1 MKLHLVS
8 GFLGSGKTTAI
19 SLGCN
24 ELMRNGF
31 KVGVITNDQGINL
44 VDSGFFR
51 SLSIPN
57 RQVINGCFCCN
68 YDQLDQ
74 SLQSLIDSER
84 PGIIFAES
92 VGSCTDIVAT
102 VLNPLSH
109 FHHEFEITVS
119 AFADSRLLL
128 RLLRGDFKLFDEEV
142 NYIYNKQLEEAGVMI
157 INKVDLLEEND
168 LKELKQLAGERFRDK
183 ILLYQN
189 SLNRASIG
197 QWLEELDNPQ
207 PTQSNSPLEINY
219 DTYGSGEA
227 KLAWVDQEILI
238 ESAANNAIEEALGL
252 ISQIHARIK
261 ENNFVVGHL
270 KFLLDG
276 ETKLSYTSSG
286 EADTGIVGNKKALF
300 ATLLINARVQ
310 TEPGALAG
318 LIEDS
323 IKEIESSTG
332 CKIITRE
339 ISAFQPGYP
348 SPTHRMAE
356 PFINSQAG
364 GG

>member
-19 SLGCN
+19 SLACN
-24 ELMRNGF
+24 QLMQNGLG
-31 KVGVITNDQGINL
+31 VGVITNDQGINL

-51 SLSIPN
+51 SLSIPI

-68 YDQLDQ
+68 FNQLDQ

-109 FHHEFEITVS
+109 FHPDIQITVS

-128 RLLRGDFKLFDEEV
+128 TLLQGNFTPFDEEV
-142 NYIYNKQLEEAGVMI
+142 NYIYNKQLEEAGIMVM
-157 INKVDLLEEND
+157 NKIDLLEAKD
-168 LKELKQLAGERFRDK
+168 LKELKRLAGERFRDK

-189 SLNRASIG
+189 SLNKGSIAR
-197 QWLEELDNPQ
+197 WLEELDNPQ
-207 PTQSNSPLEINY
+207 PASSNSPLEINY
-219 DTYGSGEA
+219 DLYASGEA
-227 KLAWVDQEILI
+227 KLAWVDQEILM
-238 ESAANNAIEEALGL
+238 ESATNNAIEEAFVL
-252 ISQIHARIK
+252 ISKIHSGIK
-261 ENNFVVGHL
+261 ENNFAIGHL
-270 KFLLDG
+270 KFLLNG
-276 ETKLSYTSSG
+276 NTKLSYTTAG
-286 EADTGIVGNKKALF
+286 EADARIMESEKAFF

-310 TEPGALAG
+310 TEPGTLAR

-323 IKEIESSTG
+323 IKEIETSTG

-339 ISAFQPGYP
+339 ISAFQPGFP
-348 SPTHRMAE
+348 SATYRMAD
-356 PFINSQAG
+356 PFINSQPG